1 MLRIRCMFLKRK
13 IVVSALA
20 TFISSPTIPAVV
32 LFSASTPA
40 LAQLTQSQGR
50 TIVIPAGT
58 TFEGRIDATLSSRKS
73 HQGDRFNVIL
83 SSPVLANGTDVLIP
97 TGAMVIGEVVEAM
110 ASSHQPH
117 GKKQHAS
124 GKLRVQITALKMPDG
139 TTYPLVGSFIGETTG
154 KGASRKVNPNLGGGV
169 AYIGSQTNF
178 NTVYPNSHPQGG
190 GRNNKGPQLVTKKQM
205 MDDPLLGDPDKSSNQ
220 QGQAPT
226 IRSIVKDH
234 YDLFIH
240 EGSPMSVR
248 LDAPLKMAIAP
259 IGGMTPSAFSEND
272 PGAAGR
278 PTFSRPRSSI
288 AAPPSPQAEAQRQI
302 QQQPQ
307 VVAPPVPS
315 GPAFLEPAPGTRPIT
330 PPPQAQMQMQQQM
343 PMQSFGAPQGMPQ
356 SMPSAA
362 PSGGGWF
369 RPSTPADQAAAA
381 QATPYFNAAPPAAQ
395 ATPVQ
400 SFAQPQ
406 APPAATGG
414 FGAYQAPAQA
424 APAMSAGGFGAM
436 PQQAMPQQAMHQQPI
451 QQAMPQQAMPQQAM
465 PQQAM
470 QAMPQQAMQAMP
482 QQATAAPG
490 MMAQPASSFSAPA
503 APPMSAAAA
512 APLSA
517 APATAAPAHSSLPT
531 LTPPVVPPAPPAG
544 QSLDTFI
551 NSLGGAPAS
560 GAAATP
566 ASAPTAAPSAAPATP
581 AVPAAGTATPAA
593 VPGQKAP

>member
-1 MLRIRCMFLKRK
+1 MFLKRK
-13 IVVSALA
+13 ILLSALA
-20 TFISSPTIPAVV
+20 TFIPSPTIAAVV
-32 LFSASTPA
+32 LFSANTPA

-58 TFEGRIDATLSSRKS
+58 TFEGRIDATLSSKKS
-73 HQGDRFNVIL
+73 HAGDRFNVIL

-110 ASSHQPH
+110 ASAHQPH
-117 GKKQHAS
+117 EKKQHAS

-178 NTVYPNSHPQGG
+178 NAVYPNSHPQGG
-190 GRNNKGPQLVTKKQM
+190 GRNNRGPQLVTKKQM

-220 QGQAPT
+220 NGQAPT
-226 IRSIVKDH
+226 IRSLVKDH

-259 IGGMTPSAFSEND
+259 IGGMTPSAFSEHD
-272 PGAAGR
+272 SGAAGR

-288 AAPPSPQAEAQRQI
+288 AAPPSPAAEAQQQM

-307 VVAPPVPS
+307 AVAPPVPA
-315 GPAFLEPAPGTRPIT
+315 GPAFLEPAPGSHAPVM
-330 PPPQAQMQMQQQM
+330 PQAQMQQQM
-343 PMQSFGAPQGMPQ
+343 PVQQSFGALQGVPQ
-356 SMPSAA
+356 SLPSIA
-362 PSGGGWF
+362 PTSGGWF
-369 RPSTPADQAAAA
+369 RPATPAEQAAAA

-400 SFAQPQ
+400 SFAQPP
-406 APPAATGG
+406 APPVAPGG
-414 FGAYQAPAQA
+414 FGAYQAPAQT
-424 APAMSAGGFGAM
+424 APAISVGGSASM
-436 PQQAMPQQAMHQQPI
+436 PQQGMPQQGMPRQFMQQQPI
-451 QQAMPQQAMPQQAM
+451 QQAM

-470 QAMPQQAMQAMP
+470 QAMPQQAS
-482 QQATAAPG
+482 AAPG
-490 MMAQPASSFSAPA
+490 MISQPAGGFSASIS
-503 APPMSAAAA
+503 PPTSAAAA
-512 APLSA
+512 AQLSA
-517 APATAAPAHSSLPT
+517 PPAIAAPPQSSLPS
-531 LTPPVVPPAPPAG
+531 LTPHVVPPAPPAG
-544 QSLDTFI
+544 QSLDSFI

-566 ASAPTAAPSAAPATP
+566 AAATAPAE
-581 AVPAAGTATPAA
+581 